1 MEAVLVVAM
10 ERSRNRVFQSGGDG
24 GVRGWPSTLTDS
36 SAPKKRKC
44 WDRRGKTI
52 RLPTKASAH
61 AVKAKRSSLAHA
73 GRLSHTDFGCSSLKC
88 GLYEPAR
95 RIFGR
100 QHECR
105 KTRVTRRSSMM
116 VAEAVLNEAVA
127 VRVRQT
133 GARYLF
139 SL

>member
-1 MEAVLVVAM
+1 VEAVLVVVM
-10 ERSRNRVFQSGGDG
+10 ECSRNRVFRSGGDG
-24 GVRGWPSTLTDS
+24 GVRGRPSTLADS
-36 SAPKKRKC
+36 SALKKRNG
-44 WDRRGKTI
+44 WDRRGKII
-52 RLPTKASAH
+52 RLPTKAGAH

-73 GRLSHTDFGCSSLKC
+73 RRLSHTDFGCSSLKC

-105 KTRVTRRSSMM
+105 KARVTRRSSMM

-127 VRVRQT
+127 VRVR
-133 GARYLF
+133 
-139 SL
+139 